1 MKITFKSRE
10 FTPAETYLMT
20 KSPSIISA
28 KDLEDGY
35 TLNADGYL
43 EYEDENAKGETS
55 YMMSI
60 IGTDGFGD
68 KVVIST
74 QSATFKRNFEDI
86 AGILGDEPF
95 TIKKISG
102 TTKAGRP
109 YVNCD
114 LAQ

>member
-35 TLNADGYL
+35 TLNVGGYL
-43 EYEDENAKGETS
+43 EYEDENAKGEIS

-60 IGTDGFGD
+60 IGKDAFGD
-68 KVVIST
+68 NVVIST

-86 AGILGDEPF
+86 AGIFGDETF
-95 TIKKISG
+95 TIKRFLELQKR
-102 TTKAGRP
+102 A
-109 YVNCD
+109 
-114 LAQ
+114 AHM

>member
-1 MKITFKSRE
+1 MNITFKSRE
-10 FTPAETYLMT
+10 FTAPETYLMT

-35 TLNADGYL
+35 KLNVEGYL
-43 EYEDENAKGETS
+43 EYEDENSKGETS

-60 IGTDGFGD
+60 IGTDEFGD

-74 QSATFKRNFEDI
+74 QSATFKRNLEDI
-86 AGILGDEPF
+86 AGIFGDEPF

-102 TTKAGRP
+102 TAKAGRP